1 MIMVVSIGISG
12 KGHREGFFFLNIYL
26 FVWIHQ
32 ILVATSKIFTC
43 GMQTLSYSMWDLVP
57 WPGIEPGP
65 LALGAQSLSHWTSRK
80 VPRETFKVMEIFSVL
95 YLNGGYQVYT
105 GLLIRKQSMSWT
117 QDLSPLCTLL
127 MYFIFQLNF

>member
-1 MIMVVSIGISG
+1 MVVSIGISG

-65 LALGAQSLSHWTSRK
+65 PALGMQSLSF
-80 VPRETFKVMEIFSVL
+80 REVAELDYVL
-95 YLNGGYQVYT
+95 LKESYKGC
-105 GLLIRKQSMSWT
+105 I
-117 QDLSPLCTLL
+117 
-127 MYFIFQLNF
+127 